1 MQLIKSIAILSLTFV
16 LNAQV
21 LALGVGD
28 SVPDFDLPQSQVAQ
42 KLSDLKGKWV
52 YLDFWASWCA
62 PCRQSFPWMNQM
74 QAKYGAKGFQI
85 LAINVDAK
93 KTDADRFLNQT
104 PANFALAFD
113 SKGQSAKL
121 MELKGMPTSY
131 LIDPLGKLVNIHSGF
146 RNEDSNFLESQ
157 FKSALADK

>member
-1 MQLIKSIAILSLTFV
+1 MQIIKSIAILSLTLGF
-16 LNAQV
+16 NAQV

-28 SVPDFDLPQSQVAQ
+28 SAPDFELPQSQVAQ

-74 QAKYGAKGFQI
+74 QAKYGTKDFQI
-85 LAINVDAK
+85 LAVNVDAK
-93 KTDADRFLNQT
+93 KTDADRFLSQT
-104 PANFALAFD
+104 PANFGLAFD
-113 SKGQSAKL
+113 AKGQSAKL

-131 LIDPLGKLVNIHSGF
+131 LISPQGKLVLIHAGF
-146 RNEDSNFLESQ
+146 RSEDREELESK
-157 FKSALADK
+157 FKSIASN